1 MERDE
6 LEAELSIL
14 LTELEGEPEDVHEI
28 YLRLRQ
34 LIASMRAFGM
44 EIPADLVELE
54 SRLDSEF
61 TAENKA

>member
-14 LTELEGEPEDVHEI
+14 LTELEGASEDSHEI

-61 TAENKA
+61 AAENKT

>member
-54 SRLDSEF
+54 SRLDGEL